1 MAIEK
6 QLEHRYI
13 RQAQQAID
21 AIKLADKTHKR
32 RLRIEKKQPV
42 HRVHSWLSQKKIF
55 SIQIAQMT
63 ALLN

>member
-32 RLRIEKKQPV
+32 RSRIEKKQPV
-42 HRVHSWLSQKKIF
+42 HRVHS
-55 SIQIAQMT
+55 
-63 ALLN
+63 